1 MNRSAPL
8 SSTLAALAG
17 VGFAVLFFLSLGVVD
32 PLLKPTDAEL
42 LAWWSIGENQRNSIV
57 STYFMLSA
65 APLFLV
71 FLLQL
76 CTRLRSA
83 NPNAANWSNLVLG
96 AGVVSTTLFA
106 VTALSRGVVAQS
118 IRFADAP
125 IPGPDTLRY
134 ADAFGF
140 AAFGL
145 GAIPFAAIAVAAAS
159 GIIVRT
165 GLFARWLGW
174 LGVVVAVGSLAAVG
188 FRAGALASPL
198 IILWVVAASFVIWRT
213 RNAASG
219 DAVTAGPGGIPAVS
233 ASATR

>member
-1 MNRSAPL
+1 M
-8 SSTLAALAG
+8 
-17 VGFAVLFFLSLGVVD
+17 
-32 PLLKPTDAEL
+32 
-42 LAWWSIGENQRNSIV
+42 
-57 STYFMLSA
+57 YFMLSA

-71 FLLQL
+71 FLMQL

-83 NPNAANWSNLVLG
+83 GANAANWSNLVLG
-96 AGVVSTTLFA
+96 AGVVSTALFA

-165 GLFARWLGW
+165 GVFGRWLGW
-174 LGVVVAVGSLAAVG
+174 LGVVVAVGSLVAVG
-188 FRAGALASPL
+188 FRVGALASPL

-213 RNAASG
+213 RNAA
-219 DAVTAGPGGIPAVS
+219 TAYPAAAGHGGMPAVS
-233 ASATR
+233 PSASR